1 MASNSEILTRFIEEC
16 WNARSRSI
24 ANELLAPD
32 YEHYMPGVEQPT
44 VGPAS
49 YQQLVD
55 SFVVG
60 FPDIHFEVDEAF
72 GEGDRVCLM
81 WTASGTHKGVFSG
94 LPPTN
99 NPVTIHGVAVAR
111 IIDGKI
117 VRIVSMFDNA
127 SFTSQLNAPPEK
139 AAESWRSTARSAG

>member
-1 MASNSEILTRFIEEC
+1 MSAGTRGTNRLPTSF
-16 WNARSRSI
+16 
-24 ANELLAPD
+24 APD

-55 SFVVG
+55 SFIEG
-60 FPDIHFEVDEAF
+60 FPDIRFEVEDAF
-72 GEGDRVCLM
+72 GEGERVCLT

-99 NPVTIHGVAVAR
+99 RSVVIHGVAVAR
-111 IIDGKI
+111 IIDGRI

-127 SFTSQLNAPPEK
+127 SFTNQLNAPPEK
-139 AAESWRSTARSAG
+139 AAESWKATARSAG